1 MAKAKT
7 AETKP
12 GPIQRLRTFLS
23 DVKAELD
30 KVTWPSKDDLKMSTK
45 VTMYMLGIMAAV
57 IFGFDKF
64 FEIAVFTL
72 LQMTTT

>member
-23 DVKAELD
+23 DVKAARSLRELIPGAD
-30 KVTWPSKDDLKMSTK
+30 P
-45 VTMYMLGIMAAV
+45 
-57 IFGFDKF
+57 FGVL
-64 FEIAVFTL
+64 ISGR
-72 LQMTTT
+72 